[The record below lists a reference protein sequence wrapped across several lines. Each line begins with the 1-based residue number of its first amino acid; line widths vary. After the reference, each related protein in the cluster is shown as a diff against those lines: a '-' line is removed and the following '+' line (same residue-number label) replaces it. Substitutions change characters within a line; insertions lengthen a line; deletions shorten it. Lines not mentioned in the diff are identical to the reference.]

1 MTVIQA
7 QHVSKVYAKSGT
19 SVPALQEVDLTV
31 DRGDFLI
38 IHGSSG
44 SGKTTLLLTL
54 GGMLRPTVG
63 NILFQGTDIYS
74 LRTGKRA
81 QYRRRHLG
89 FMFQKFFL
97 VPYLTARDNIR
108 FPLALRGTPAD
119 SEERVREV
127 AERLRIAHRLEHLPA
142 HLSVGEQQRVAMA
155 RAIVAEPEI
164 ILADEP
170 TGNLDRENR
179 RILAQFLQDENGQGR
194 TIVVV
199 THDDDLI
206 RLGNR
211 TIELVAG
218 RLNAPHS
225 EPSPSTSAACSR
237 T

>member
-1 MTVIQA
+1 VIQA
-7 QHVSKVYAKSGT
+7 QQVSKIYTRSGAR
-19 SVPALQEVDLTV
+19 VRALADVDLTV
-31 DRGDFLI
+31 ERGDFLI

-54 GGMLRPTVG
+54 GGMLRPTSGAV
-63 NILFQGTDIYS
+63 LFQGTDIYS
-74 LRTGKRA
+74 LTTGKRA
-81 QYRRRHLG
+81 EYRRRHLG

-108 FPLALRGTPAD
+108 FPLALRGTPAG

-127 AERLRIAHRLEHLPA
+127 AERLRIDQRLSHLPA
-142 HLSVGEQQRVAMA
+142 QLSVGEQQRVAMA
-155 RAIVAEPEI
+155 RAIVAEPDV

-179 RILAQFLQDENGQGR
+179 GILAQFLRDENRRGR
-194 TIVVV
+194 TVVVV

-211 TIELVAG
+211 SIELVAG
-218 RLNAPHS
+218 KLDGPRGDDRES
-225 EPSPSTSAACSR
+225 
-237 T
+237 